1 MGIDYEVVIGLEVHV
16 ELKTK
21 TKIFCGCTTAF
32 GGDPNTHVCP
42 VCLGL
47 PGVLPV
53 VNKEVV
59 KFGVMTG
66 LALNAKVPY
75 YSKFDRKNYFYPDL
89 TKNFQTSQFDL
100 PICEHGYLDIK
111 VGEEVKRIGITR
123 AHMEE
128 DAGKLVHSGATITS
142 SDSSNVDYNRG
153 GVPLLEIVSE
163 PDLRSSEEAKAY
175 VEALRRII
183 SYIGVSDCKMEE
195 GSLRCDAN
203 VSIRPRG
210 TEAFGTRTEMKNLN
224 SLKSLVKAIEYEV
237 KRQKGVLEK
246 GEEVVQETRTW
257 DEEKGISLSM
267 RSKEEAHDY
276 RYFPEPDL
284 PPIFLTQEEI
294 DGIERN
300 LPELPEKRKERL
312 IAEDGLSEYD
322 ADIIVSERPI
332 SDLYDEVR
340 EKGHDSKGIVNLLMG
355 DYIKTLNENELTFE
369 ASPVTSEQISELLTL
384 IEKNTISGKIAKK
397 VIPEMVMTG
406 KDPKV
411 IVEEKGL
418 VQITD
423 SSAIERIVQEV
434 IEANPQA
441 VEDYKNGKESAIG
454 YLVGQVMRASKGK
467 ANPGM
472 ANELLRKML

>member
-111 VGEEVKRIGITR
+111 VGEKVKRIGITR

-224 SLKSLVKAIEYEV
+224 SLKSLVKAIEYEL

-300 LPELPEKRKERL
+300 LPELPGKRKERL
-312 IAEDGLSEYD
+312 ISEDGLSEYD
-322 ADIIVSERPI
+322 ADLIVSERPI

-423 SSAIERIVQEV
+423 SSAIEGIVQEV

-441 VEDYKNGKESAIG
+441 VVDYKNGKESAIG
-454 YLVGQVMRASKGK
+454 FLVGQVMRASKGK